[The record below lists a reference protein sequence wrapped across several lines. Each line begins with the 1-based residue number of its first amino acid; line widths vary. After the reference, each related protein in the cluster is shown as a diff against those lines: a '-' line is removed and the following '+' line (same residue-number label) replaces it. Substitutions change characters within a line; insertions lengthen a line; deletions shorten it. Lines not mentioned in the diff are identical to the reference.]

1 MIKKALILLITV
13 FAFYA
18 GVRGGNEFMDYI
30 FRDYNAS
37 LAASIEEES
46 SLAKDEESPK
56 KEIEGTNENE
66 DDIKLANTSAN

>member
-46 SLAKDEESPK
+46 SLAKDEK
-56 KEIEGTNENE
+56 
-66 DDIKLANTSAN
+66 